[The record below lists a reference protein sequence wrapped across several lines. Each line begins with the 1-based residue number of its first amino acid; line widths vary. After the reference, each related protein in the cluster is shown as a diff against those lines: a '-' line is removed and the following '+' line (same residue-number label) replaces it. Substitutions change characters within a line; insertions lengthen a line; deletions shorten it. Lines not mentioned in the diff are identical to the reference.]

1 MKKSKKPPKAYRNI
15 DFLNSPDART
25 IRILS
30 EYYEPLARFKKY
42 GIRNLIVFFGSAR
55 AKSSENIGQQLNSG
69 SENSKPENNQYVHRL
84 SEYYQDAVTL
94 SQKLTE
100 WSMDNED
107 GKQEYYICSGGGPGM
122 MEAANRGAS
131 LAGGKSVGLN
141 ISIPMEQN
149 PNPYITKEL
158 MFEFHYF
165 FIRKF
170 WFIYLAKA
178 LVIFPGGFGTFDELM
193 EALTLLQTKKTL
205 KELPIIIYGKDYWN
219 EVIDFEAMIRWST
232 ISKEDLDLIYFCD
245 KVEDAFTYLTGRLAR
260 RIQK

>member
-1 MKKSKKPPKAYRNI
+1 MNKNKKPPKAYRNI

-30 EYYEPLARFKKY
+30 EYYEPQARFKKY
-42 GIRNLIVFFGSAR
+42 GIKNLIVFFGSAR
-55 AKSSENIGQQLNSG
+55 AKSPENIKQILNSKAAN
-69 SENSKPENNQYVHRL
+69 SVEENKRYTLRL

-100 WSMDNED
+100 WSMDKDAN
-107 GKQEYYICSGGGPGM
+107 KQEYYVCSGGGPGM
-122 MEAANRGAS
+122 MEAANKGAS

-141 ISIPMEQN
+141 ISIPLEQD

-193 EALTLLQTKKTL
+193 EALTLLQTKKTV
-205 KELPIIIYGKDYWN
+205 KELPIIIYGKDYWR
-219 EVIDFEAMIRWST
+219 EVLDLEAMMRWGT
-232 ISKEDLDLIYFCD
+232 ISKKDLDLIYFCD
-245 KVEDAFTYLTGRLAR
+245 TVEDVFTYLTARLAR
-260 RIQK
+260 SK